1 MGNHSFIS
9 SHWNAP
15 PKAISFYAYETSTS
29 LCILILSR
37 KSLLLES
44 PRPSLTLKRLAQEL
58 MIRKCEGAKTKSNCW
73 VWELLRVWTIN
84 LPWDRIT
91 ELKVLWKTE
100 NKGWHTFLSCFY
112 RKQTPLQVKTADGK
126 NIDSKLVETRR
137 LMMLETSPWCQ
148 PVWEL
153 CMSWSHTLQPPPSHW
168 PFNPPPWKPMGNVD
182 LWSMSCLFSLLD
194 AL

>member
-58 MIRKCEGAKTKSNCW
+58 MIRKCEDVKTKNS
-73 VWELLRVWTIN
+73 
-84 LPWDRIT
+84 
-91 ELKVLWKTE
+91 LWA
-100 NKGWHTFLSCFY
+100 G
-112 RKQTPLQVKTADGK
+112 
-126 NIDSKLVETRR
+126 KLVTI
-137 LMMLETSPWCQ
+137 
-148 PVWEL
+148 
-153 CMSWSHTLQPPPSHW
+153 
-168 PFNPPPWKPMGNVD
+168 
-182 LWSMSCLFSLLD
+182 
-194 AL
+194 